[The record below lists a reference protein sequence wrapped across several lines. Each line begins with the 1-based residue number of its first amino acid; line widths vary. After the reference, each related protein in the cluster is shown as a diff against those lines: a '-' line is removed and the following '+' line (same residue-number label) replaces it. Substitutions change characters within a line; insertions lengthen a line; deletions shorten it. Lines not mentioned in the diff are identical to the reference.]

1 MILNLLDITLI
12 TDLINFLFI
21 NEHNKL
27 NWTSISL
34 IISGSFLL
42 ISFFAN
48 RKREKY
54 FFEEAASTE
63 KKLLEKSLELQQK
76 ISDEK
81 IHADI
86 ISQARIK
93 WIQDVRETT
102 SNVFSLYY
110 QCCTVEDKNLR
121 TELSGK
127 YSAEVL
133 KLRLFFA
140 TLEYQDEKNINF
152 NQISSHDEPDKYL
165 KDIQTNY
172 PDDPSSKALKLLKNL
187 DSNEGKNIYMV
198 ELINELE
205 RQRAFTNK
213 KYMSSLFSEL
223 VVAVSIYL
231 KIDWEQSKK
240 IN

>member
-1 MILNLLDITLI
+1 MIINLLDITLI

-63 KKLLEKSLELQQK
+63 KKLLEQSLELQQK

-140 TLEYQDEKNINF
+140 TLEYQDEENINF

-165 KDIQTNY
+165 KDIQTKY

-198 ELINELE
+198 ELINELA
-205 RQRAFTNK
+205 RSRAFTNQN
-213 KYMSSLFSEL
+213 YMSSLFSEL

-231 KIDWEQSKK
+231 KIDWEESKK
-240 IN
+240 II